1 MLEKRASTGYVSFFS
16 GIRLNIRN
24 SFVGY
29 FIFFLC
35 MTLVDSSYGARWV
48 KVEVAEDSGDTYL
61 WPYFYSA
68 SRFVDV
74 ESIKKNNDSITY
86 LELVNSERAI
96 STDVASLI
104 VSKKSYCDG
113 EKVVWENFAIY
124 RSLMGQGKPIMR
136 LNPNETQIL
145 KKGSSG
151 ALTDAFACRFIK

>member
-61 WPYFYSA
+61 WPSWLQH
-68 SRFVDV
+68 FVYPYKCEGERWV
-74 ESIKKNNDSITY
+74 MPFN
-86 LELVNSERAI
+86 LV
-96 STDVASLI
+96 VAYGNEATI
-104 VSKKSYCDG
+104 V
-113 EKVVWENFAIY
+113 
-124 RSLMGQGKPIMR
+124 
-136 LNPNETQIL
+136 
-145 KKGSSG
+145 
-151 ALTDAFACRFIK
+151 